1 MVLGIGMDIVDAG
14 RIERAALR
22 MGERFLTRI
31 FTPTEKTYCFGKAS
45 PWNSLAARFAAKEA
59 AFKAFG
65 KGWPDCGGF
74 LSVEVRVGE
83 NGRPGLLFHGDLEKI
98 ADDLGVRNAHV
109 SLTHDGGYAAAV
121 VVLEG

>member
-1 MVLGIGMDIVDAG
+1 MVLGIGMDIVEAS

-22 MGERFLTRI
+22 VGERFLTRI
-31 FTPTEKTYCFGKAS
+31 FTPSEKKYCFGKAS

-59 AFKAFG
+59 AFKALG

-74 LSVEVRVGE
+74 LSVEVRMGE
-83 NGRPGLLFHGDLEKI
+83 HGRPGLLFHGNAGRMAEE
-98 ADDLGVRNAHV
+98 LGVVSVHV